1 MNSTFIKFAIKIAIR
16 NVRIRKTRTIL
27 TVLAVTYSVA
37 TLIALRT
44 VGIGVH
50 EKIASEIRAFLR
62 ADIIISEESVVI
74 PEGIVNIL
82 ESELKH
88 VDYIIP
94 AILVTGKLGVH
105 STSIL
110 AVEKEG
116 LEKLSIELSKGTF
129 FKSEECYEI
138 ILEEELA
145 HRMGINEPGG
155 EVILSINVGNLFIEK
170 KFKIIGIAKRASS
183 LAKVMGFT
191 IAIVPLPVLQDM
203 LGREGF
209 INHIFVKVSSDDMIE
224 AVSRDIKTLFPRANL
239 IKQTEV
245 IEAVSRILDIIRG
258 TLSAVTLV
266 GLLVA
271 ALGVMNTVMMSI
283 RERIHEIGV
292 LKAIGASGLQ
302 VMTIFLSE
310 VLAIGLSGGAL
321 GCIVGYWG
329 SHILRRIII
338 KLGLPFDIPILI
350 VPEVYAW
357 GIFIAISVSIVA
369 ALYPISYVLRIRPVE
384 ALRFE

>member
-1 MNSTFIKFAIKIAIR
+1 MKIAIR
-16 NVRIRKTRTIL
+16 NAKIRKTRTIL

-50 EKIASEIRAFLR
+50 EKIASEIKAFLR
-62 ADIIISEESVVI
+62 ADIIISEESIVI
-74 PEGIVNIL
+74 PERVVSIL

-88 VDYIIP
+88 VDYIVP
-94 AILVTGKLGVH
+94 AILVTGKLGIH
-105 STSIL
+105 SVSIL
-110 AVEKEG
+110 AVEREG
-116 LEKLSIELSKGTF
+116 LEKLSAELLKGTF
-129 FKSEECYEI
+129 FKSEESYEI

-155 EVILSINVGNLFIEK
+155 EVILSISVGNLFVER
-170 KFKIIGIAKRASS
+170 KFKIVGIVKRTASVAKI
-183 LAKVMGFT
+183 VGFT

-209 INHIFVKVSSDDMIE
+209 INHIFIKVSRDDMLE
-224 AVSRDIKTLFPRANL
+224 AVSRDIKTLFPKANL

-245 IEAVSRILDIIRG
+245 VEAVSRVLNIVRG
-258 TLSAVTLV
+258 TIYAVTLV

-292 LKAIGASGLQ
+292 LKAIGAGGLQ
-302 VMTIFLSE
+302 VMVIFLSE
-310 VLAIGLSGGAL
+310 VLIIGLSGGAL
-321 GCIVGYWG
+321 GCIAGYWG
-329 SHILRRIII
+329 AYILKRIII
-338 KLGLPFDIPILI
+338 RLGLPFDIPISI
-350 VPEVYAW
+350 VPEVYVW
-357 GIFIAISVSIVA
+357 GVLIAVSVSILA

>member
-1 MNSTFIKFAIKIAIR
+1 MNSTFIKFAMKIAIR
-16 NVRIRKTRTIL
+16 NAKIRKTRTIL

-50 EKIASEIRAFLR
+50 EKIASEIKAFLR

-74 PEGIVNIL
+74 PEGIVSIL

-88 VDYIIP
+88 VDYIVP
-94 AILVTGKLGVH
+94 AILVTGKLGIH
-105 STSIL
+105 SASIL
-110 AVEKEG
+110 AVEREG
-116 LEKLSIELSKGTF
+116 LEKLSIELLKGTF
-129 FKSEECYEI
+129 FKSEESYEI

-145 HRMGINEPGG
+145 HRMGINEPGR
-155 EVILSINVGNLFIEK
+155 EVVLSISVGNLFVER
-170 KFKIIGIAKRASS
+170 KFKIVGIVKKTASV
-183 LAKVMGFT
+183 AKVMGFT

-209 INHIFVKVSSDDMIE
+209 INHIFIKVSRDDMLE
-224 AVSRDIKTLFPRANL
+224 AVSRDIKTLFPKANL

-245 IEAVSRILDIIRG
+245 VEAVSRVLNIVRG
-258 TLSAVTLV
+258 TIYAVTLV

-292 LKAIGASGLQ
+292 LKAIGAGGLQ
-302 VMTIFLSE
+302 VMVIFLSE
-310 VLAIGLSGGAL
+310 VLIIGLSGGAL
-321 GCIVGYWG
+321 GCIAGYWG
-329 SHILRRIII
+329 AYILKRIII
-338 KLGLPFDIPILI
+338 RLGLPFDIPISV

-357 GIFIAISVSIVA
+357 GVLIAVSVSILA

>member
-1 MNSTFIKFAIKIAIR
+1 MNSTFIKFAMKIAIR
-16 NVRIRKTRTIL
+16 NAKIRKTRTIL

-50 EKIASEIRAFLR
+50 EKIASEIKAFLR
-62 ADIIISEESVVI
+62 ADIIISEESIVI
-74 PEGIVNIL
+74 PERVVSIL

-88 VDYIIP
+88 VDYIVP
-94 AILVTGKLGVH
+94 AILVTGKLGIH
-105 STSIL
+105 SVSIL
-110 AVEKEG
+110 AVEREG
-116 LEKLSIELSKGTF
+116 LEKLSAELLKGTF
-129 FKSEECYEI
+129 FKSEESYEI

-155 EVILSINVGNLFIEK
+155 EVILSISVGNLFVER
-170 KFKIIGIAKRASS
+170 KFKIVGIVKRTASVAKI
-183 LAKVMGFT
+183 VGFT

-209 INHIFVKVSSDDMIE
+209 INHIFIKVSRDDMLE
-224 AVSRDIKTLFPRANL
+224 AVSRDIKTLFPKANL

-245 IEAVSRILDIIRG
+245 VEAVSRVLNIVRG
-258 TLSAVTLV
+258 TIYAVTLV

-292 LKAIGASGLQ
+292 LKAIGAGGLQ
-302 VMTIFLSE
+302 VMVIFLSE
-310 VLAIGLSGGAL
+310 VLIIGLSGGAL
-321 GCIVGYWG
+321 GCIAGYWG
-329 SHILRRIII
+329 AYILKRIII
-338 KLGLPFDIPILI
+338 RLGLPFDIPISI
-350 VPEVYAW
+350 VPEVYVW
-357 GIFIAISVSIVA
+357 GVLIAVSVSILA